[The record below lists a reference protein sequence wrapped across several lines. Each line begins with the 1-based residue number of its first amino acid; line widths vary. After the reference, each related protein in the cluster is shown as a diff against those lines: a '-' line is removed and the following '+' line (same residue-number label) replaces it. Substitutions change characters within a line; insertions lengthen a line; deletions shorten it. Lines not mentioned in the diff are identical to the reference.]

1 LEDEDR
7 DQHAYGGSK
16 NTIISKSTFEAT
28 QVTERADA
36 TQVVADEFTAFK
48 TGQNEFNTDVTSK
61 LAALSTE
68 DGRLDSDI
76 QALNTDVNS
85 KLSALST
92 HGRTSDSDI
101 QALKVIEGRVD
112 QQQTVTSDLTNKMNR
127 LKFDDRNDTFCVCG
141 TTVNS
146 WHSFPEY
153 RRYQESQRAVGQV
166 RRSRVGGVPLH
177 GWRVATL
184 PELGDRGH
192 VG

>member
-1 LEDEDR
+1 MLWLR
-7 DQHAYGGSK
+7 TNSLL
-16 NTIISKSTFEAT
+16 S
-28 QVTERADA
+28 
-36 TQVVADEFTAFK
+36 

-127 LKFDDRNDTFCVCG
+127 LKFDDRNDTFYVCG
-141 TTVNS
+141 AN
-146 WHSFPEY
+146 E
-153 RRYQESQRAVGQV
+153 
-166 RRSRVGGVPLH
+166 
-177 GWRVATL
+177 
-184 PELGDRGH
+184 
-192 VG
+192 